1 MIDKGADVLYAERF
15 GVSDAAKERASWP
28 SAT

>member
-1 MIDKGADVLYAERF
+1 MIDKGTDVLYAERF
-15 GVSDAAKERASWP
+15 GVSDAARNAASWP